1 MKITEILQYLMLSG
15 GKATITMANGDVF
28 NETELLYLADDNEFY
43 SRRKRLDENGEE
55 WITTFP
61 INALEVVSVD
71 NMLTPVNDDE
81 SRRSFYR
88 YTDSTEKLGSISV
101 VASHKDTAYLKFEG
115 IDKYKLGE

>member
-15 GKATITMANGDVF
+15 GRATITMANGDVF

-43 SRRKRLDENGEE
+43 SKRKRLDENGEE